1 MGHLLP
7 RAAEFLYCGLAM
19 LRSPITEP
27 DQAPG
32 ALPPVELI
40 DGDAGF
46 GLIILCDHAGNHIPE
61 AYDGLGLGEGVRRSH
76 VAYDIGARGVAAG
89 LAELTGAPAV
99 MTRYS
104 RLLIDPNRAADDPTL
119 VMRIADGSVITG
131 NARIDGDEIAR
142 RATAF
147 HAPYHTAID
156 SAIERAIEAGCPP
169 AILSVHSFTPRFH
182 GVERPWHA
190 TVLWDRDARLPLR
203 LLDGLGRER
212 DLVIGENVPYSGKL
226 KGDTLYRH
234 ATGRGLAHALIE
246 IRQDL
251 IAGEDGQREWAD
263 RLGRIMPEIMK
274 APGLHEIR
282 YYGSDAG
289 G

>member
-1 MGHLLP
+1 
-7 RAAEFLYCGLAM
+7 M

-27 DQAPG
+27 GQAPG
-32 ALPPVELI
+32 AVPPVELI
-40 DGDAGF
+40 DGDAGS
-46 GLIILCDHAGNHIPE
+46 GLVILCDHASNYIPD
-61 AYDGLGLGEGVRRSH
+61 AYDGLGLGESVRASH
-76 VAYDIGARGVAAG
+76 VAYDIGARAVAAG
-89 LAELTGAPAV
+89 LAVLTGAPAV
-99 MTRYS
+99 MTCHS
-104 RLLIDPNRAADDPTL
+104 RLLIDPNRATDDPTL

-142 RATAF
+142 RAAAF
-147 HAPYHTAID
+147 HAPYHAAID
-156 SAIERAIEAGCPP
+156 GAIGRAIEAGRPP

-190 TVLWDRDARLPLR
+190 TVLWDRDPRLPLL
-203 LLDGLGRER
+203 LLDALGRER

-251 IAGEDGQREWAD
+251 IADADGQGEWAE
-263 RLGRIMPEIMK
+263 RLARIMPEIVK
-274 APGLHEIR
+274 PPDLHEIR
-282 YYGSDAG
+282 FFGSDAG